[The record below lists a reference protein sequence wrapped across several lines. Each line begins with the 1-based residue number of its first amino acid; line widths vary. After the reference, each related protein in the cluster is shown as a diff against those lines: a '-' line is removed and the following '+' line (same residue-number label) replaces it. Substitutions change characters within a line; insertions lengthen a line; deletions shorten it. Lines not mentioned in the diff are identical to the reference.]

1 MSLDIQGSIPAPIQK
16 QLKKEAVFGCAIC
29 GCPLLNYIHIIPPLD
44 KNAFLP
50 ENMAAICPNCK
61 SRFDRHEFSES
72 YLRDVKKNPHNRMR
86 EKDAF
91 SLESGEMVINLG
103 KMKYINTPR
112 VLAVNDFD
120 IITLKQENE
129 RKLIL
134 LDINFFDKLNNL
146 VAIVSENSWVA
157 EKQAS
162 TSVWEINYKPKHL
175 VIRNNQNGLLFEAR
189 IEYQEVFIR
198 GVMYYSGST
207 VKVTDNGIWVDE
219 REIASDLD
227 GCVLKNY
234 DIAINAQTF

>member
-29 GCPLLNYIHIIPPLD
+29 GCPLLNYIHIIPPFD

-157 EKQAS
+157 EKQVS

-175 VIRNNQNGLLFEAR
+175 VIRNNQNELLFEAR

-219 REIASDLD
+219 REIASDLN

>member
-16 QLKKEAVFGCAIC
+16 QLKKEAVFGCVIC
-29 GCPLLNYIHIIPPLD
+29 GCPLLNYIHIIPPFD

-50 ENMAAICPNCK
+50 EDMAAICPNCK

-129 RKLIL
+129 RKL
-134 LDINFFDKLNNL
+134 F
-146 VAIVSENSWVA
+146 S
-157 EKQAS
+157 
-162 TSVWEINYKPKHL
+162 
-175 VIRNNQNGLLFEAR
+175 
-189 IEYQEVFIR
+189 
-198 GVMYYSGST
+198 
-207 VKVTDNGIWVDE
+207 
-219 REIASDLD
+219 
-227 GCVLKNY
+227 
-234 DIAINAQTF
+234 

>member
-16 QLKKEAVFGCAIC
+16 QLKKEAVFGCVIC
-29 GCPLLNYIHIIPPLD
+29 GCPLLNYIHIIPPFD

-50 ENMAAICPNCK
+50 EDMAAICPNCK

-157 EKQAS
+157 EKQVS

-175 VIRNNQNGLLFEAR
+175 VIRNNQNELLFEAR

-219 REIASDLD
+219 REIASDLN

-234 DIAINAQTF
+234 DIAINAQTL

>member
-16 QLKKEAVFGCAIC
+16 QLKKEAVFGCVIC
-29 GCPLLNYIHIIPPLD
+29 GCPLLNYIHIIPPFD

-50 ENMAAICPNCK
+50 EDMAAICPNCK

-157 EKQAS
+157 EKQVS

-175 VIRNNQNGLLFEAR
+175 VIRNNQNELLFEAR

-219 REIASDLD
+219 REIASDLN

-234 DIAINAQTF
+234 DISINAQTF

>member
-1 MSLDIQGSIPAPIQK
+1 MSLDIHGSIPAPIQK

-129 RKLIL
+129 RKHIL

-162 TSVWEINYKPKHL
+162 TSVWEITYKPKHL
-175 VIRNNQNGLLFEAR
+175 VIRNNQNELLFEAR

-219 REIASDLD
+219 REIASDLN

>member
-16 QLKKEAVFGCAIC
+16 QLKKEAVFGCVIC
-29 GCPLLNYIHIIPPLD
+29 GCPLLNYIHIIPPFD

-50 ENMAAICPNCK
+50 ENMAAICPICK
-61 SRFDRHEFSES
+61 STFDRHEFSES

-157 EKQAS
+157 EKQGS

-175 VIRNNQNGLLFEAR
+175 VIRNNQNELLFEAR

-198 GVMYYSGST
+198 GAMYYSGST
-207 VKVTDNGIWVDE
+207 IKVTDNGIWVDE
-219 REIASDLD
+219 REIASDLN